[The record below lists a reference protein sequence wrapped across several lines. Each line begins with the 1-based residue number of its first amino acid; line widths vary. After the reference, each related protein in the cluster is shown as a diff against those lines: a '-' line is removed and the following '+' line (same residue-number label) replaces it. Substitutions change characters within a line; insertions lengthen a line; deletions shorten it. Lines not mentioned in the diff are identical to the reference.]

1 MPTRQEDVVTTFFCL
16 SQQRHMYVSD
26 EISND
31 VSLERLQDVSVVCL
45 HDVVK
50 ERRDNILRVRN
61 NNVPLVSLHDVSN

>member
-16 SQQRHMYVSD
+16 SQQRHRYASD

-31 VSLERLQDVSVVCL
+31 VSLERRQDVSVVCL

-50 ERRDNILRVRN
+50 ERRDNISRVRN
-61 NNVPLVSLHDVSN
+61 NNVPLVSLHNVSD